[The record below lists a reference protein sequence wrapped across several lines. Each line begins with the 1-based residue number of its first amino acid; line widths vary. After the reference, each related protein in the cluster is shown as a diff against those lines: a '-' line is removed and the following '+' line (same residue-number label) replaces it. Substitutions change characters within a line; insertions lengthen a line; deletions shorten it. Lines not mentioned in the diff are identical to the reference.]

1 MGFAMK
7 KILCLLLCIVL
18 LGSLSLGAFAL
29 ENPFTDVSA
38 ADSRYDAISIAAD
51 AGFMVGRGEERFCPN
66 IAICWVEALTA
77 ISRADQYLQGH
88 EIEQTEETIWYKPY
102 IKYVSEQGIDLE
114 FPGDVC
120 KLLTRGELAIMLDR
134 IFFWVTFSDTNN
146 VPSDYFA
153 DVSEGDE
160 YYDAVYRLAHSGIM
174 CGTEEHIFAPDD
186 FISRA
191 DVAVIIGRI
200 AGFAERVVM
209 DLPQPEPELTPPP
222 VSTPA
227 PPPAGEHSELYIEG
241 ISVDDVITYFAE
253 VCLDTE
259 FGDKVGGSLIR
270 KWTEP
275 IYYTVS
281 GQPTARD
288 MEVLTDFVGK
298 INAIEGFPGMYPVES
313 FGHLEIYFYDQMNFE
328 TLMGN
333 DFVGSWGGVTF
344 WYDGLHQIYSETI
357 SIRTDIPQDARDSII
372 CEEIYNGLG
381 PVQDTA
387 LRDDSL
393 INQWSNSN
401 YSMTEVDELILKLLY
416 NPAITAGMDNAQCE
430 AVIRQLY
437 Y

>member
-1 MGFAMK
+1 MK
-7 KILCLLLCIVL
+7 KIICLLLCIVL
-18 LGSLSLGAFAL
+18 LGGFSVGAFAA
-29 ENPFTDVSA
+29 EKSFTDVSA
-38 ADSRYDAISIAAD
+38 ADSRYEVISIAAD
-51 AGFMVGRGEERFCPN
+51 AGFMVGRSEDRFCPN
-66 IAICWVEALTA
+66 TAICWVEALTA
-77 ISRADQYLQGH
+77 ISRTDLYLLGQETVQY
-88 EIEQTEETIWYKPY
+88 EETPWYKPY
-102 IKYVSEQGIDLE
+102 IKYVAEQGIDLE
-114 FPGDVC
+114 FPEDVC
-120 KLLTRGELAIMLDR
+120 KLITRGELAIMLDR
-134 IFFWVTFSDTNN
+134 IFFWVTFSDVNN
-146 VPSDYFA
+146 IPSDYFA
-153 DVSEGDE
+153 DMNEGDE
-160 YYDAVYRLAHSGIM
+160 YYDAVYRLARCGIM

-186 FISRA
+186 LISRG
-191 DVAVIIGRI
+191 DVALIIGRV
-200 AGFAERVVM
+200 AGFAERVTIDVPAI
-209 DLPQPEPELTPPP
+209 DPEPTPLP

-227 PPPAGEHSELYIEG
+227 APPPGEHSSLYIEG
-241 ISVDDVITYFAE
+241 LSVEDVITYFAE

-275 IYYTVS
+275 IYYTVD

-288 MEVLTDFVGK
+288 MEVLNSFVGK

-313 FGHLEIYFYDQMNFE
+313 NGHLEIYFYDQYNFE
-328 TLMGN
+328 SLMGS

-344 WYDGLHQIYSETI
+344 WYDGFHQIYSETI

-381 PVQDTA
+381 PVQDTS

-401 YSMTEVDELILKLLY
+401 YSMTAVDELILKLLY